1 MIDVV
6 FMFPVVRGKVRKY
19 ICGSHGMFHNIYNI
33 VSVHTAN
40 SLCRVSVLVLE
51 IVLKSTKN
59 QFC

>member
-6 FMFPVVRGKVRKY
+6 FMFPVVGGKVRKY
-19 ICGSHGMFHNIYNI
+19 VCGSHGMFHNMCNI

-51 IVLKSTKN
+51 IVSKSAKFL
-59 QFC
+59 FC